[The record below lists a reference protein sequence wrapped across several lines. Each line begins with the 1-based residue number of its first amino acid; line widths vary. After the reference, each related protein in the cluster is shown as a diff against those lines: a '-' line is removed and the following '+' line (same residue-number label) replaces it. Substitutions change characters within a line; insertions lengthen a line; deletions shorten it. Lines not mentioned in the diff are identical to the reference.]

1 MFVLPGA
8 LEAEDDMGGRNN
20 KLEDDV
26 LEAFERACCE
36 ENWLVA
42 EHLLRALEAM
52 EERDGLKG
60 QIEQAFLRF
69 AEQVRQFRR
78 PH

>member
-26 LEAFERACCE
+26 LAAFERACCE
-36 ENWLVA
+36 EGWIMA

-52 EERDGLKG
+52 EERDGLRKHV
-60 QIEQAFLRF
+60 EHAFLFF
-69 AEQVRQFRR
+69 AEKVQQR
-78 PH
+78 PSQQ